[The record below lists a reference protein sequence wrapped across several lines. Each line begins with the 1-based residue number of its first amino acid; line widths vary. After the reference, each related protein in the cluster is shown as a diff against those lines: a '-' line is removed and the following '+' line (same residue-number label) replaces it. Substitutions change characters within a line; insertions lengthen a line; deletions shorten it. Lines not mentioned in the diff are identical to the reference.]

1 VSPTEGVFYEVMI
14 NGFADEVAEQV
25 GNLNTAGSGVSK

>member
-1 VSPTEGVFYEVMI
+1 MI